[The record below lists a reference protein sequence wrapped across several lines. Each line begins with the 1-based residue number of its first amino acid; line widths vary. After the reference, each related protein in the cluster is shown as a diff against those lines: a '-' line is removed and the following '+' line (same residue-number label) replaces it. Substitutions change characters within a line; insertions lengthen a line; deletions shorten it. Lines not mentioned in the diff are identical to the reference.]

1 MKISTLTFILFGLI
15 FFAGLLLFVII
26 IYLCVKV
33 RRIRRDVDELFRNKH
48 VNHIGLKYITQ
59 NKEAVELR
67 KPKLRRGTGDLSNKK
82 RHHPSSIYLDPGEQ
96 VTVLVRNDDVLPDSL
111 SNAGSTQQ
119 LGMENILTIQ
129 NSTVSEIQAT
139 P

>member
-1 MKISTLTFILFGLI
+1 MEISTLTFILFGLA
-15 FFAGLLLFVII
+15 FFGGLLLFVII

-59 NKEAVELR
+59 NKKAVELR
-67 KPKLRRGTGDLSNKK
+67 KPKLRGGTGDLSNKK
-82 RHHPSSIYLDPGEQ
+82 RHPSSIHLDPGEQ
-96 VTVLVRNDDVLPDSL
+96 VTVLVRNDDVFPDSL
-111 SNAGSTQQ
+111 SNLGSTQQ

>member
-1 MKISTLTFILFGLI
+1 MEISTLNFILFGLV

-26 IYLCVKV
+26 IYLGVKV

-59 NKEAVELR
+59 NKKAVELR
-67 KPKLRRGTGDLSNKK
+67 KPKLRGGTGDLSNKK
-82 RHHPSSIYLDPGEQ
+82 RHPSSIYLDPGEQ

-111 SNAGSTQQ
+111 SNDGSTQQ

-129 NSTVSEIQAT
+129 NSTVPEIQAT

>member
-1 MKISTLTFILFGLI
+1 MEISTLTFILFGLI

-59 NKEAVELR
+59 NKEAVKLR

-82 RHHPSSIYLDPGEQ
+82 RHHPSSIHLDPGEQ
-96 VTVLVRNDDVLPDSL
+96 VTVLVRNDVLPDSL

-119 LGMENILTIQ
+119 LGMENTLTIQ
-129 NSTVSEIQAT
+129 NSTVTEIQAT

>member
-1 MKISTLTFILFGLI
+1 MAISTLTFILIGLV
-15 FFAGLLLFVII
+15 FFAGLIFVII

-59 NKEAVELR
+59 NKKAVELR
-67 KPKLRRGTGDLSNKK
+67 KPKLRGGNGDLSNKK
-82 RHHPSSIYLDPGEQ
+82 RHPSSIHLDPGEQ
-96 VTVLVRNDDVLPDSL
+96 VTVLVRNDELLPDSL

>member
-1 MKISTLTFILFGLI
+1 MEISTLTFILFGLV
-15 FFAGLLLFVII
+15 FFAGLIFVII

-33 RRIRRDVDELFRNKH
+33 RRIRRDMDELFRNKH

-59 NKEAVELR
+59 NKKAVELR
-67 KPKLRRGTGDLSNKK
+67 KPKLRGGTGDLSNKK
-82 RHHPSSIYLDPGEQ
+82 RHPSSIHLDPGEQ
-96 VTVLVRNDDVLPDSL
+96 VTVLVRNDELLPDSL

-119 LGMENILTIQ
+119 LGMENILTMQ